1 MRVLTFLV
9 SILMW
14 SPTDKSLSFCKRMQ
28 CSPSNHG
35 GADDSLPFLWCFC
48 LSLLL
53 SEEAKGE
60 ISKDRR
66 EEKQSRRV
74 ACYKN
79 AFHRAQQITVT
90 SGDLSDKEERRWRE
104 SWWETVGGVEWGVG
118 RTIKNAALDAVCP
131 LDLSSDTIPLTQH
144 F

>member
-28 CSPSNHG
+28 CSPSNHAG
-35 GADDSLPFLWCFC
+35 LMTHCHFFDASVC
-48 LSLLL
+48 LYY

-66 EEKQSRRV
+66 EDKQSRRV

-79 AFHRAQQITVT
+79 AFQQITAT